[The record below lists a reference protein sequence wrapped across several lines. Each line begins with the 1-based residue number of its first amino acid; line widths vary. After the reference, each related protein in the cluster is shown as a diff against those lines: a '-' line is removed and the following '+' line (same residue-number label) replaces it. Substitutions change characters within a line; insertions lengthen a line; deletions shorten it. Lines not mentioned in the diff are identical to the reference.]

1 MREGEAVSGLV
12 GIGGGIRRHS
22 EGTQRQRQR
31 ALRGS
36 VRGHSEAAHLSCV
49 ALSTSA
55 RKPDDST
62 ARASMMARS
71 AELRAARAAAL
82 TPPAAKADR
91 TVAVGG
97 WEDVDACAEVTADRT
112 VAVGGS
118 RGGGGGGGGA

>member
-1 MREGEAVSGLV
+1 MGGCGGGEAVSGGV
-12 GIGGGIRRHS
+12 GIGGGGGIRGHSEAAS
-22 EGTQRQRQR
+22 EGTQR
-31 ALRGS
+31 ALK
-36 VRGHSEAAHLSCV
+36 AAHLSCV

-91 TVAVGG
+91 TVAVGS
-97 WEDVDACAEVTADRT
+97 
-112 VAVGGS
+112 S
-118 RGGGGGGGGA
+118 RGGGGGGGGGGGAWGGAWGGA